1 MPLAKGIPNYYKSD
15 FGMKAVE
22 QVATKVV
29 PQISKPISSPTI
41 SNPITVKSTQPKG
54 FWSKASDVLNMGSS
68 AVEKFG
74 TKLFTGGKYSSYD
87 TALDAAGLKNTKGK
101 LDVND
106 VISTAGRM
114 ILDPLNLVPFSKIF
128 KGAGAVAKMIPGA
141 SKVAKAVDTGADI
154 IKSLPIVKK
163 AGNMFVKG
171 YGLSDDVVKTL
182 DNIPTIVGSKA
193 DEVIKA
199 RKALYKGM
207 NDDEIAAVAKFL
219 EPQGAGA
226 GTDLGLLRSQLGK
239 RFDEVIK
246 PALKYEKSVNQAE
259 VLDAA
264 MRGNLKPGVAKELYT
279 NPYLY
284 HYTEKP
290 KESIFGKIKEL
301 FTPTK
306 EGVST
311 KTTAIVPTSKFKL
324 SGEYWKKRTGSDFSL
339 NAPLVQTKRQLAQVK
354 DNAIQDAITKI
365 TDKYGVKLG
374 EGQALPEGFKYLKV
388 PSGTE
393 ALLKKFKGIAVP
405 KNIAGYIEQS
415 YHQSGSFAKAMDKLN
430 SVWKPLATSYN
441 PSFTL
446 NNMIGNM
453 YNSFLGG
460 VKNPKR
466 FAQMM
471 SPRPVKFTDAEEA
484 LIKQSGLIAKS
495 EFAGD
500 VAKEAFGKKNAG
512 SFINKAVTGLNRN
525 VENNARKALFLD
537 AYEKTGSIEKAAAT
551 VDKFLFDYQ
560 SSLTPFEQNVMKR
573 IFPFYTWARN
583 NIPLQAKSVLT
594 QTGKPAAVVKL
605 IKAANGGEMPE
616 DLSIPTPFKNAE
628 GKKIKYTPALPIRDL
643 ANLFSETNTRD
654 MTSPFIKMAISGLNY
669 AAGGEAPTDYYTGKQ
684 LTNKNLPKSEQARD
698 LFGSYAKSLIKWART
713 AEKIK
718 SDKTA
723 GNALRSIVGGFST
736 VQSPESAYRGSLY
749 KESDKQKAIRSE
761 ITKSIKSGDIKR
773 AKRLEKLLGK

>member
-1 MPLAKGIPNYYKSD
+1 MATIKGIPNYYKSD
-15 FGMKAVE
+15 FGLKAVE

-29 PQISKPISSPTI
+29 PQISTPVSNQTI

-54 FWSKASDVLNMGSS
+54 FWSKASDVLNVGSA

-74 TKLFTGGKYSSYD
+74 TKLLTGGKYSSYD
-87 TALDAAGLKNTKGK
+87 TALDAAGMKNTKGK

-106 VISTAGRM
+106 VVSTAGRM
-114 ILDPLNLVPFSKIF
+114 LLDPLNLVPFSKIF
-128 KGAGAVAKMIPGA
+128 KGAGAVAKLVPGA

-154 IKSLPIVKK
+154 LKSLPIVKK
-163 AGNMFVKG
+163 AGNMFIKG
-171 YGLSDDVVKTL
+171 YGLSDDVVKNL
-182 DNIPTIVGSKA
+182 DNITTTVGSKA
-193 DEVIKA
+193 DDMIKT

-207 NDDEIAAVAKFL
+207 NDDEIAAVARFL

-226 GTDLGLLRSQLGK
+226 GTDLGLLRSQLGS
-239 RFDEVIK
+239 RFDEVVK

-264 MRGNLKPGVAKELYT
+264 MRGNLKPGAAKELYT

-339 NAPLVQTKRQLAQVK
+339 NTPLVQTKRQLAQVK

-374 EGQALPEGFKYLKV
+374 EGQAVPDGFKYLKV

-393 ALLKKFKGIAVP
+393 SLLKKFKGIVVP

-415 YHQSGSFAKAMDKLN
+415 YHQSGNFAKAMDKLN

-446 NNMIGNM
+446 NNMLGNI

-460 VKNPKR
+460 VKSPKR
-466 FAQMM
+466 FAQM
-471 SPRPVKFTDAEEA
+471 VKGGFTEAEES
-484 LIKQSGLIAKS
+484 LVKQSGLIAKS

-537 AYEKTGSIEKAAAT
+537 AYEKTGSVEKAVST

-573 IFPFYTWARN
+573 VFPFYTWARS
-583 NIPLQAKSVLT
+583 NIPLQAKSLVT
-594 QTGKPAAVVKL
+594 QTGKPAAVLKL
-605 IKAANGGEMPE
+605 IKAANGGEMPDE
-616 DLSIPTPFKNAE
+616 LSIPTPFKNSE
-628 GKKIKYTPALPIRDL
+628 GKKLKYTPQLPLRDI
-643 ANLFSETNTRD
+643 ANLFSENTTRD

-684 LTNKNLPKSEQARD
+684 LTNKNLPKSEQAKD

-718 SDKTA
+718 SDKTV
-723 GNALRSIVGGFST
+723 GNTLRSVVGGFST
-736 VQSPESAYRGSLY
+736 VQSPESKYSDKLYR
-749 KESDKQKAIRSE
+749 ESDRNKALRSE

>member
-1 MPLAKGIPNYYKSD
+1 MATVKGIPNYYKSD
-15 FGMKAVE
+15 FGMKAAA

-29 PQISKPISSPTI
+29 PHISTPVSNQTI

-54 FWSKASDVLNMGSS
+54 FWSKASDVLNVGSA

-74 TKLFTGGKYSSYD
+74 TKLLTGGKYSSYD
-87 TALDAAGLKNTKGK
+87 TALDAAGMKNTKGK

-106 VISTAGRM
+106 VVSTAGRM
-114 ILDPLNLVPFSKIF
+114 LLDPLNLVPFSKIF
-128 KGAGAVAKMIPGA
+128 KGAGAVAKLVPGA

-154 IKSLPIVKK
+154 LKSLPIVKK
-163 AGNMFVKG
+163 AGNMFIKG
-171 YGLSDDVVKTL
+171 YGLSDDVVKNL
-182 DNIPTIVGSKA
+182 DNITTTVGSKA
-193 DEVIKA
+193 DDMIKT

-207 NDDEIAAVAKFL
+207 NDDEIAAVARFL

-226 GTDLGLLRSQLGK
+226 GTDLGLLRSQLGS
-239 RFDEVIK
+239 RFDEVVK

-264 MRGNLKPGVAKELYT
+264 MRGNLKPGAAKELYT

-339 NAPLVQTKRQLAQVK
+339 NTPLVQTKRQLAQVK

-374 EGQALPEGFKYLKV
+374 EGQAVPDGFKYLKV

-393 ALLKKFKGIAVP
+393 SLLKKFKGIVVP

-446 NNMIGNM
+446 NNMLGNM

-460 VKNPKR
+460 VKSPKR
-466 FAQMM
+466 FAQM
-471 SPRPVKFTDAEEA
+471 VKGGFTEAEES
-484 LIKQSGLIAKS
+484 LVKQSGLIAKS

-537 AYEKTGSIEKAAAT
+537 AYEKTGSIEKAVST

-573 IFPFYTWARN
+573 VFPFYTWARS
-583 NIPLQAKSVLT
+583 NIPLQAKSLVT
-594 QTGKPAAVVKL
+594 QTGKPAAVLKL
-605 IKAANGGEMPE
+605 VKAANGGEMPDE
-616 DLSIPTPFKNAE
+616 LSIPTPFKNSE
-628 GKKIKYTPALPIRDL
+628 GKKLKYTPQLPLRDI
-643 ANLFSETNTRD
+643 ANLFSENTTRD

-684 LTNKNLPKSEQARD
+684 LTNKNLPKSEQAKD

-718 SDKTA
+718 SDKTV
-723 GNALRSIVGGFST
+723 GNTLRSVVGGFST
-736 VQSPESAYRGSLY
+736 VQSPESKYSDKLYR
-749 KESDKQKAIRSE
+749 ESDRQKALRSE